1 MEGRLPERRRPG
13 RRPVPPVRRDPQ
25 AWERLVRDHAGV
37 VWSVLRR
44 WGVEEAAAAGLL
56 HRVWL
61 QAWEELEDPRAAD
74 ALEVWL
80 VTLAV
85 RQVEQFR
92 SRADDADAPAPG
104 P

>member
-1 MEGRLPERRRPG
+1 MKGRLPERRRPA
-13 RRPVPPVRRDPQ
+13 RRPAPPVRRDPQ
-25 AWERLVRDHAGV
+25 AWERLVRDHAGL
-37 VWSVLRR
+37 VWTVLRR
-44 WGVEEAAAAGLL
+44 CGVEEDAAAELF

-61 QAWEELEDPRAAD
+61 QAWEELEAPGGGD